1 MPVIIPLTSNVPA
14 NPQLPAPDGDFRAG
28 VSAQAG
34 SQGSTSPVAGAQ
46 DGLGGPGA
54 IRRAAGES
62 LAGLKA
68 AFWAGVPACSGP
80 PRPPA
85 DLQQGW
91 RRESI
96 FTFS

>member
-1 MPVIIPLTSNVPA
+1 MGGLSDLCHVPVIIPLTSNVPA

-34 SQGSTSPVAGAQ
+34 SQGSASPAAGAQ

-68 AFWAGVPACSGP
+68 AFWAGARCLFWSSPTSC
-80 PRPPA
+80 
-85 DLQQGW
+85 
-91 RRESI
+91 
-96 FTFS
+96 